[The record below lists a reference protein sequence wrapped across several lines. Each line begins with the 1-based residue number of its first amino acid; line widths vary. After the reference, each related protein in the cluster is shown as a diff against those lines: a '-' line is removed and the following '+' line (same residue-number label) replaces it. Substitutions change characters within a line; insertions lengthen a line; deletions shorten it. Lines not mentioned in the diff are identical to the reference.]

1 MSSHLQGKSLMRQTV
16 FNINH
21 RRYCDNHPASYGW
34 TVASVA
40 PDGLIIW
47 AKDGALMQRH
57 PAEDCW
63 LLFWMGCW
71 QPIDKHISQLSEEL
85 ETIKLAIEF
94 EIEMEE
100 FSATVET
107 MAA

>member
-1 MSSHLQGKSLMRQTV
+1 MRSYLQGKSLKRQTV
-16 FNINH
+16 FNINQ
-21 RRYCDNHPASYGW
+21 RQFCDNHPGSYGW
-34 TVASVA
+34 TFAGVN

-57 PAEDCW
+57 PAQDCW
-63 LLFWMGCW
+63 LLFWMDCW

-85 ETIKLAIEF
+85 ETIKTQIEL
-94 EIEMEE
+94 EIAMEE